1 MYWCTT
7 IVTMVCNSSYNGVSW
22 CTKYSVKDSHGQK
35 IYSVAT
41 SSSLASHWKCQ
52 VPQNTFSS
60 FLVFHAVWKCPQK
73 SRFLKI
79 SHLFMKLTLNFNFA
93 RIQKFI
99 KMRHFSTT
107 VYLLLCQLF
116 QRGKK
121 RENRSIWPNTWLCY
135 YILLTKCNS

>member
-1 MYWCTT
+1 
-7 IVTMVCNSSYNGVSW
+7 MVY
-22 CTKYSVKDSHGQK
+22 YSVKDSHGQK

-121 RENRSIWPNTWLCY
+121 RENRSIWPNTWLCFY
-135 YILLTKCNS
+135 YNYSLNATVRPCAEKLREIFTCCQL